1 MHTMH
6 VANDTGDCRGKL
18 SRRLFSTSLMAAV
31 TAAYTGVLSGCAKSQ
46 DEETQP
52 EFKLLAE
59 GLRFPEGP
67 VAMNDGSVLVVEIER
82 QTLTRIDVDG
92 AIDVVA
98 EIGGGPNGAAIG
110 PDGACYL
117 CNNGGAA
124 FVESDGLLFFRG
136 SAISYAGGRI
146 ERVELDSGR
155 VDVLYAS
162 VDGQRLSAPND
173 LVFDADGAFWFT
185 DIGVSRAR
193 NRDHGG
199 VYYARA
205 DGSLIEEVVYPL
217 TTPNGIALSPDGA
230 TLYVAELLT
239 ARLLAFGISGAGQL
253 DPGPGP
259 MPGRLVGAAQDRPLF
274 DSMAV
279 EANGNVNVATPL
291 AGVIHRISPADGTV
305 ATIPVPGTSPTNL
318 CFGGPDMRTAF
329 ITLGSS
335 GKLIS
340 MEWPG
345 AGLELN
351 YTA

>member
-1 MHTMH
+1 MIAT
-6 VANDTGDCRGKL
+6 NDPLDRRDKL
-18 SRRLFSTSLMAAV
+18 SRREFSATLVATV
-31 TAAYTGVLSGCAKSQ
+31 TAAYAGVLSGCAQSK
-46 DEETQP
+46 DEDTQP
-52 EFKLLAE
+52 EFRILAE

-92 AIDVVA
+92 SIDVVA
-98 EIGGGPNGAAIG
+98 EVGGGPNGAAIG

-136 SAISYAGGRI
+136 SAESYAGGRI

-155 VDVLYAS
+155 VDVLYDS
-162 VDGQRLSAPND
+162 VGGQRLSAPND

-193 NRDHGG
+193 DRDHGG
-199 VYYARA
+199 VYYAHA

-217 TTPNGIALSPDGA
+217 TTPNGIALSADGA

-239 ARLLAFGISGAGQL
+239 ARLLAFGISGAGRL

-259 MPGRLVGAAQDRPLF
+259 MPGRLVGAARGRPLF

-291 AGVIHRISPADGTV
+291 AGVIHRISPADGSV
-305 ATIPVPGTSPTNL
+305 MTIPVPGMSPTNL
-318 CFGGPDMRTAF
+318 CFGGPGMRTAF

-335 GKLIS
+335 GKLIA

-351 YTA
+351 YAA